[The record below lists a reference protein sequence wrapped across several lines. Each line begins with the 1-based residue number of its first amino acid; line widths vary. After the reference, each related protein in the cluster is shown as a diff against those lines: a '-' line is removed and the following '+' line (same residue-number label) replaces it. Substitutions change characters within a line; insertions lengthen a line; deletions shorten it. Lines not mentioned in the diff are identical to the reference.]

1 MPRHRLRTAL
11 LPEDLQQR
19 RALDDL
25 FTATYEDLRRRAS
38 RSLKRGD
45 ARHTLSPT
53 GLVNE
58 AWFKLSR
65 SPHLGTKSRLDFIA
79 IAAHAMRQVL
89 IEAAR
94 RRSSQRRSAGAG
106 IMLVAAEDAAG
117 ERVTAAEDLLA
128 LDEALEEL
136 ARIDPRQARLVEQ
149 RFFGGLTVSE
159 LSALLDVSETTVK
172 RDLKAAWA
180 WLQARLGSR
189 PGSPPSHGE

>member
-1 MPRHRLRTAL
+1 MPRRRVRTSLR
-11 LPEDLQQR
+11 PEDLQQR

-38 RSLKRGD
+38 RNLKRGD

-94 RRSSQRRSAGAG
+94 RRSSQRRSIGAG
-106 IMLVAAEDAAG
+106 VTMVAADDASGGRVAALED
-117 ERVTAAEDLLA
+117 VLA
-128 LDEALEEL
+128 LDEALEAL
-136 ARIDPRQARLVEQ
+136 AHIDPRQARLVEQ
-149 RFFGGLTVSE
+149 RFFGGLTVEE
-159 LSALLDVSETTVK
+159 LSALCDVSETTVK

-189 PGSPPSHGE
+189 TTPAARGE

>member
-1 MPRHRLRTAL
+1 MPRHRVRAPLQ
-11 LPEDLQQR
+11 PEDLEQR

-38 RSLKRGD
+38 RNLRRGD

-65 SPHLGTKSRLDFIA
+65 SPHLGAKSRLDFIA

-94 RRSSQRRSAGAG
+94 RRSSQRRTVGAG
-106 IMLVAAEDAAG
+106 ITMVAADDVGGA
-117 ERVTAAEDLLA
+117 RVTALEDVLA
-128 LDEALEEL
+128 LDEALEAL
-136 ARIDPRQARLVEQ
+136 ARLDPRQARLVEQ
-149 RFFGGLTVSE
+149 RFFGGLTVEE
-159 LSALLDVSETTVK
+159 LSALFDVSETTVK

-180 WLQARLGSR
+180 WLQARLGR
-189 PGSPPSHGE
+189 ATAPPSHGE